1 MRQLCEAAGAVEKV
15 PKTILRAAMMLA
27 EHPTAVGRPQEV
39 AQKPQA
45 AIEVTCI
52 V

>member
-1 MRQLCEAAGAVEKV
+1 
-15 PKTILRAAMMLA
+15 MLA
-27 EHPTAVGRPQEV
+27 EHPTVVGRSQEA